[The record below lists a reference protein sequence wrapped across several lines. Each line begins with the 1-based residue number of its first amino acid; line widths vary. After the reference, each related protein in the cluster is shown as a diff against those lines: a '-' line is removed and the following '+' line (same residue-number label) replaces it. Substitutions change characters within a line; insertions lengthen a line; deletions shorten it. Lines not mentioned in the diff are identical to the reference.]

1 MDPSRS
7 SRRGSY
13 HKYTAKERAEIGKY
27 SVEHGMSSA
36 KNKFSRKLGINLCH
50 STIQGMKAAY
60 VNEIARK
67 RRHGEDLVVKE
78 LPQRADQFC

>member
-1 MDPSRS
+1 
-7 SRRGSY
+7 
-13 HKYTAKERAEIGKY
+13 
-27 SVEHGMSSA
+27 MSSA